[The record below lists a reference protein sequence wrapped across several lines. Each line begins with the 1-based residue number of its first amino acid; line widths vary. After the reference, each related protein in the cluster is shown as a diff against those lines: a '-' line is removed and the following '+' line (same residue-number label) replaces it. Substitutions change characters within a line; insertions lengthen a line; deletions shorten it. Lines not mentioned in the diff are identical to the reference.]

1 MQDNINDKE
10 LVLQAMREAAQ
21 RAESL
26 APTEGLVNSVN
37 GKGGVVTLDAY
48 DVGALPSPATTAGVQ
63 AGMLLAVKE
72 VTSDG
77 KIITEAVEPPNDAG
91 FVEITENI
99 PAEQL
104 AARKVERIAESK
116 ARLSDYLLC
125 HPMQWTDGQ
134 RYAITAEKQQQLTS
148 KIMSATLAAQTST
161 PYSLTWNATGE
172 ECQAWTLENLTA
184 LAFAIDARVTSLV
197 SYQQAQEVAMREA
210 STLEAL
216 EAIPVDYDSVPLPG
230 GETA

>member
-1 MQDNINDKE
+1 MYILSKTKSEAGQYPAIRHHDGLTAPEGFYWWPDYLEQDTFK
-10 LVLQAMREAAQ
+10 QY
-21 RAESL
+21 
-26 APTEGLVNSVN
+26 EGF
-37 GKGGVVTLDAY
+37 VTLEVARGTV
-48 DVGALPSPATTAGVQ
+48 VGCAPNQPAFEAWQ
-63 AGMLLAVKE
+63 AAR
-72 VTSDG
+72 
-77 KIITEAVEPPNDAG
+77 
-91 FVEITENI
+91 
-99 PAEQL
+99 L

-116 ARLSDYLLC
+116 TQLSDYLLC

-134 RYAITAEKQQQLTS
+134 YYAITAEKQQQLTS

>member
-1 MQDNINDKE
+1 MYIIPQSPSASGAFPP
-10 LVLQAMREAAQ
+10 LQHWG
-21 RAESL
+21 
-26 APTEGLVNSVN
+26 GL
-37 GKGGVVTLDAY
+37 T
-48 DVGALPSPATTAGVQ
+48 
-63 AGMLLAVKE
+63 
-72 VTSDG
+72 
-77 KIITEAVEPPNDAG
+77 PPAG
-91 FVEITENI
+91 FDVWPEELDTADFYAYNGFVVLTVVRGTVVSCTPNL
-99 PAEQL
+99 PAFEAWQAARL

-116 ARLSDYLLC
+116 TQLSDYLLC

-134 RYAITAEKQQQLTS
+134 YYAITAEKQQQLTS

>member
-1 MQDNINDKE
+1 MYILRDTPSAAGQY
-10 LVLQAMREAAQ
+10 EAIQQTTQPLPPPGYLWWPDSLERDTFAQ
-21 RAESL
+21 YDGFIVPEIVRKTVKSY
-26 APTEGLVNSVN
+26 APNT
-37 GKGGVVTLDAY
+37 
-48 DVGALPSPATTAGVQ
+48 
-63 AGMLLAVKE
+63 
-72 VTSDG
+72 DG
-77 KIITEAVEPPNDAG
+77 FEAHQKDL
-91 FVEITENI
+91 
-99 PAEQL
+99 L
-104 AARKVERIAESK
+104 AARKLECIADSK
-116 ARLSDYLLC
+116 SSLAAYLLA

-134 RYAITAEKQQQLTS
+134 YYAITAEKQQQLTG
-148 KIMSATLAAQTST
+148 KIMSATLAAQTAQ
-161 PYSLTWNATGE
+161 PYALTWNATGE

>member
-1 MQDNINDKE
+1 MYIIPQSPSASGSFPP
-10 LVLQAMREAAQ
+10 LQHWG
-21 RAESL
+21 
-26 APTEGLVNSVN
+26 GL
-37 GKGGVVTLDAY
+37 T
-48 DVGALPSPATTAGVQ
+48 
-63 AGMLLAVKE
+63 
-72 VTSDG
+72 
-77 KIITEAVEPPNDAG
+77 PPAG
-91 FVEITENI
+91 FDVWPDALEQDTFQQYNGFVILTVVRGTVASCAPNQ
-99 PAEQL
+99 PAFEAWQAARL

-116 ARLSDYLLC
+116 TQLSDYLLC

-134 RYAITAEKQQQLTS
+134 YYAITAEKQQQLTS

-216 EAIPVDYDSVPLPG
+216 EAIPVDYDSVHLPG

>member
-1 MQDNINDKE
+1 MLIIAKE
-10 LVLQAMREAAQ
+10 PAANGSYPPLQPWAGQTPPEGYYQIKDGLDTSVFQEHSGFVILTVIRGIVTAMDPNTEALEAWQ
-21 RAESL
+21 AAAS
-26 APTEGLVNSVN
+26 A
-37 GKGGVVTLDAY
+37 A
-48 DVGALPSPATTAGVQ
+48 ALP
-63 AGMLLAVKE
+63 
-72 VTSDG
+72 
-77 KIITEAVEPPNDAG
+77 
-91 FVEITENI
+91 
-99 PAEQL
+99 
-104 AARKVERIAESK
+104 ARKLERIAESK
-116 ARLSDYLLC
+116 AQLSDYLLC

-134 RYAITAEKQQQLTS
+134 YYAITAEKQQQLTS

-161 PYSLTWNATGE
+161 SYSLTWNATGE

>member
-1 MQDNINDKE
+1 MYILNK
-10 LVLQAMREAAQ
+10 
-21 RAESL
+21 
-26 APTEGLVNSVN
+26 T
-37 GKGGVVTLDAY
+37 K
-48 DVGALPSPATTAGVQ
+48 
-63 AGMLLAVKE
+63 
-72 VTSDG
+72 
-77 KIITEAVEPPNDAG
+77 TEAGQYPALETWPGLTAPAGYYWWPDSLDRTTFDQYQG
-91 FVEITENI
+91 FVELEVARGTVVSCQPNQPAFEAWQ
-99 PAEQL
+99 AEQL

-116 ARLSDYLLC
+116 AQLSDYLLC

-148 KIMSATLAAQTST
+148 KIMSATLAAQTGT
-161 PYSLTWNATGE
+161 PYALTWNATGE

-197 SYQQAQEVAMREA
+197 SYQQAQEVAMRDA
-210 STLEAL
+210 PTLEAL

>member
-1 MQDNINDKE
+1 MF
-10 LVLQAMREAAQ
+10 VLKNA
-21 RAESL
+21 
-26 APTEGLVNSVN
+26 
-37 GKGGVVTLDAY
+37 
-48 DVGALPSPATTAGVQ
+48 PSPAGQYPAILHTTSATVPEGSVWWPDSLEQ
-63 AGMLLAVKE
+63 ETFLQYE
-72 VTSDG
+72 
-77 KIITEAVEPPNDAG
+77 G
-91 FVEITENI
+91 FVILEVQRNTVASYQPNQ
-99 PAEQL
+99 PAFEAWQAARL

-116 ARLSDYLLC
+116 TQLSDYLLC

-134 RYAITAEKQQQLTS
+134 YYAITAEKQQQLTS

>member
-1 MQDNINDKE
+1 MYILNKTKS
-10 LVLQAMREAAQ
+10 EAGQYPAL
-21 RAESL
+21 ESWPGL
-26 APTEGLVNSVN
+26 TAPAGFYWWPDS
-37 GKGGVVTLDAY
+37 LDRSTFDQY
-48 DVGALPSPATTAGVQ
+48 Q
-63 AGMLLAVKE
+63 
-72 VTSDG
+72 
-77 KIITEAVEPPNDAG
+77 G
-91 FVEITENI
+91 FVELEVARGTVVSCAPNM
-99 PAEQL
+99 PAFEAWQGEQL
-104 AARKVERIAESK
+104 AARNVERIAESK
-116 ARLSDYLLC
+116 AQLSDYLLC

-134 RYAITAEKQQQLTS
+134 YYAITAEKQQQLTS
-148 KIMSATLAAQTST
+148 KIMSATLAAQTAQ
-161 PYSLTWNATGE
+161 PYALTWNATGE

>member
-1 MQDNINDKE
+1 MMFILNE
-10 LVLQAMREAAQ
+10 TPV
-21 RAESL
+21 
-26 APTEGLVNSVN
+26 
-37 GKGGVVTLDAY
+37 
-48 DVGALPSPATTAGVQ
+48 
-63 AGMLLAVKE
+63 
-72 VTSDG
+72 DG
-77 KIITEAVEPPNDAG
+77 KYQDIVEWPGVKAPNGYLWWPDYLEKDTFEQYQGYVILEVARGTVVSCTPNQPAFEAWQ
-91 FVEITENI
+91 
-99 PAEQL
+99 AEQL

-116 ARLSDYLLC
+116 AQLSDYLLC

-134 RYAITAEKQQQLTS
+134 YYAITAEKQQQLTS

-161 PYSLTWNATGE
+161 PYALTWNATGE

>member
-1 MQDNINDKE
+1 MYILSKTKS
-10 LVLQAMREAAQ
+10 EAGQYPAIQ
-21 RAESL
+21 HHDGL
-26 APTEGLVNSVN
+26 TAPEGFYWWPDYLEQ
-37 GKGGVVTLDAY
+37 GTFEQYEGFVTLEVARGT
-48 DVGALPSPATTAGVQ
+48 VVSCAPNQPAFEAWQ
-63 AGMLLAVKE
+63 AAR
-72 VTSDG
+72 
-77 KIITEAVEPPNDAG
+77 
-91 FVEITENI
+91 
-99 PAEQL
+99 L

-116 ARLSDYLLC
+116 TQLSDYLLC

-134 RYAITAEKQQQLTS
+134 YYAITAEKQQQLTG

-197 SYQQAQEVAMREA
+197 SYQQAQEVAMRDA
-210 STLEAL
+210 PTLEEL

>member
-1 MQDNINDKE
+1 MYIIPQSPSASGAFPP
-10 LVLQAMREAAQ
+10 LQHWG
-21 RAESL
+21 
-26 APTEGLVNSVN
+26 GL
-37 GKGGVVTLDAY
+37 T
-48 DVGALPSPATTAGVQ
+48 
-63 AGMLLAVKE
+63 
-72 VTSDG
+72 
-77 KIITEAVEPPNDAG
+77 PPAG
-91 FVEITENI
+91 FDVWPDELEQDTFQQYNGFVILTVVRGTVASYQPNQPAFEAWQ
-99 PAEQL
+99 AEQL
-104 AARKVERIAESK
+104 AARKAERIAESK
-116 ARLSDYLLC
+116 AQLSDYLLC

-148 KIMSATLAAQTST
+148 KIMSATLAAQTGT
-161 PYSLTWNATGE
+161 PYALTWNATGE

-216 EAIPVDYDSVPLPG
+216 EAIPVDYDRVPLPG

>member
-1 MQDNINDKE
+1 MYIIPHSPSASGAFPPLQHWGGLTPPAGFDVWPDELEQDTF
-10 LVLQAMREAAQ
+10 QQ
-21 RAESL
+21 Y
-26 APTEGLVNSVN
+26 N
-37 GKGGVVTLDAY
+37 GFVILTVVRGTVSSY
-48 DVGALPSPATTAGVQ
+48 QPN
-63 AGMLLAVKE
+63 
-72 VTSDG
+72 
-77 KIITEAVEPPNDAG
+77 TEAWESWQ
-91 FVEITENI
+91 
-99 PAEQL
+99 AEQL
-104 AARKVERIAESK
+104 AARKAERIAESK

-148 KIMSATLAAQTST
+148 KIMSATLAAKTSI

>member
-1 MQDNINDKE
+1 MYILSKTKS
-10 LVLQAMREAAQ
+10 EAGQYPAIQ
-21 RAESL
+21 HHDGL
-26 APTEGLVNSVN
+26 TAPEGFYWWPDYLEQ
-37 GKGGVVTLDAY
+37 GTFEQYEGFVTLEVARGT
-48 DVGALPSPATTAGVQ
+48 VVSCAPNQPAFEAWQ
-63 AGMLLAVKE
+63 AAR
-72 VTSDG
+72 
-77 KIITEAVEPPNDAG
+77 
-91 FVEITENI
+91 
-99 PAEQL
+99 L

-116 ARLSDYLLC
+116 TQLSDYLLC

-134 RYAITAEKQQQLTS
+134 YYAITAEKQQQLTS
-148 KIMSATLAAQTST
+148 KIMSATLAAQTGT

-197 SYQQAQEVAMREA
+197 SYQQAREVEMRDA

>member
-1 MQDNINDKE
+1 MFILSMTKSEAGQY
-10 LVLQAMREAAQ
+10 QAIQ
-21 RAESL
+21 QTTQPVPPKGYVWWPDSLDRAVFDQY
-26 APTEGLVNSVN
+26 EGF
-37 GKGGVVTLDAY
+37 VTLEVARGT
-48 DVGALPSPATTAGVQ
+48 VVSCAPNQPAFEAWQ
-63 AGMLLAVKE
+63 AAR
-72 VTSDG
+72 
-77 KIITEAVEPPNDAG
+77 
-91 FVEITENI
+91 
-99 PAEQL
+99 L

-116 ARLSDYLLC
+116 TQLSDYLLC

-134 RYAITAEKQQQLTS
+134 YYAITAEKQQQLTS

>member
-1 MQDNINDKE
+1 MYIIPQSPSASGAYPPIQHWGGLTPPAGFDVWPDALEQDTFQQYNGFV
-10 LVLQAMREAAQ
+10 VL
-21 RAESL
+21 
-26 APTEGLVNSVN
+26 T
-37 GKGGVVTLDAY
+37 VVRGTVSSY
-48 DVGALPSPATTAGVQ
+48 QPN
-63 AGMLLAVKE
+63 
-72 VTSDG
+72 
-77 KIITEAVEPPNDAG
+77 TEAWESWQ
-91 FVEITENI
+91 
-99 PAEQL
+99 AEQL

-116 ARLSDYLLC
+116 TQLSDYLLC

-134 RYAITAEKQQQLTS
+134 YYAITAEKQQQLTS

-172 ECQAWTLENLTA
+172 ECQSWTLENLTA
-184 LAFAIDARVTSLV
+184 LAFAIDKRVTSLV
-197 SYQQAQEVAMREA
+197 SYQQAREVEMRDA

>member
-1 MQDNINDKE
+1 MYILNK
-10 LVLQAMREAAQ
+10 
-21 RAESL
+21 
-26 APTEGLVNSVN
+26 T
-37 GKGGVVTLDAY
+37 K
-48 DVGALPSPATTAGVQ
+48 
-63 AGMLLAVKE
+63 
-72 VTSDG
+72 
-77 KIITEAVEPPNDAG
+77 TEAGRYPALETWPGLTAPAGFYWWPDSLDRTTFDQYQG
-91 FVEITENI
+91 FVELEVARGTVVSCQPNQ
-99 PAEQL
+99 PAFEAWQAAQL

-116 ARLSDYLLC
+116 QQLSNYLLC

-148 KIMSATLAAQTST
+148 KIMSATLAAQTGT

>member
-1 MQDNINDKE
+1 MYILSKTKS
-10 LVLQAMREAAQ
+10 EAGQYPAIQ
-21 RAESL
+21 HHDGL
-26 APTEGLVNSVN
+26 TAPEGFYWWPDYLEQ
-37 GKGGVVTLDAY
+37 GTFEQYEGFVTLEVARGT
-48 DVGALPSPATTAGVQ
+48 VVSCAPNQPAFEAWQ
-63 AGMLLAVKE
+63 AAR
-72 VTSDG
+72 
-77 KIITEAVEPPNDAG
+77 
-91 FVEITENI
+91 
-99 PAEQL
+99 L

-116 ARLSDYLLC
+116 AQLSDYLLC

-134 RYAITAEKQQQLTS
+134 YYAITAEKQQQLTS

-197 SYQQAQEVAMREA
+197 SYQQAQEVAMRDA
-210 STLEAL
+210 PTLEAL

>member
-1 MQDNINDKE
+1 MYILSKTKSEAGQYPAIQHHDGLTAPEGFYWWPDYLEQDTFE
-10 LVLQAMREAAQ
+10 QY
-21 RAESL
+21 
-26 APTEGLVNSVN
+26 EGF
-37 GKGGVVTLDAY
+37 VTLEVARGT
-48 DVGALPSPATTAGVQ
+48 VVSCAPNQPAFEAWQ
-63 AGMLLAVKE
+63 AAR
-72 VTSDG
+72 
-77 KIITEAVEPPNDAG
+77 
-91 FVEITENI
+91 
-99 PAEQL
+99 L

-116 ARLSDYLLC
+116 TQLSDYLLC

-134 RYAITAEKQQQLTS
+134 YYAITAEKQQQLTS

>member
-1 MQDNINDKE
+1 MYILNKTKS
-10 LVLQAMREAAQ
+10 
-21 RAESL
+21 ESGQYPAL
-26 APTEGLVNSVN
+26 ETWPGLTAPAGYYWWPDS
-37 GKGGVVTLDAY
+37 LDR
-48 DVGALPSPATTAGVQ
+48 TTFDQ
-63 AGMLLAVKE
+63 YQ
-72 VTSDG
+72 
-77 KIITEAVEPPNDAG
+77 G
-91 FVEITENI
+91 FVELEVARGTVVSCTPNQ
-99 PAEQL
+99 PAFEAWQAAQL

-148 KIMSATLAAQTST
+148 KIMSATLAAQTGT
-161 PYSLTWNATGE
+161 PYSLTWNATGQ

-197 SYQQAQEVAMREA
+197 SYQQTQEVAMRDA
-210 STLEAL
+210 PTLEEL

>member
-1 MQDNINDKE
+1 MYILKNTPNSAGQY
-10 LVLQAMREAAQ
+10 EAIQQTTQPVPPAGYVWWPDSLD
-21 RAESL
+21 RAVFDQY
-26 APTEGLVNSVN
+26 EGF
-37 GKGGVVTLDAY
+37 VTLEVARGT
-48 DVGALPSPATTAGVQ
+48 VVSCAPNQPAFEAWQ
-63 AGMLLAVKE
+63 AAR
-72 VTSDG
+72 
-77 KIITEAVEPPNDAG
+77 
-91 FVEITENI
+91 
-99 PAEQL
+99 L

-116 ARLSDYLLC
+116 TQLSDYLLC

-134 RYAITAEKQQQLTS
+134 YYAITAEKQQQLTS

-161 PYSLTWNATGE
+161 SYSLTWNATGE